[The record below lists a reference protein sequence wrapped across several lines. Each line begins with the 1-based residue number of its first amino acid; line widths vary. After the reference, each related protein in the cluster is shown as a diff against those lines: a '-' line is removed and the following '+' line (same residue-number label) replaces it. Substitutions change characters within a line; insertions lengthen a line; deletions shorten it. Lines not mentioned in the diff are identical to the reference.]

1 MSYPNIPDIDPNIE
15 ITLDDAINLM
25 LASVALEEL
34 ALAHIMNAE
43 AEKLQYILGT
53 LEDGE
58 PLETPPTMEELLT
71 INQSVER
78 TLRSVLK
85 NQMLLQFNLE
95 DILSIS
101 ISTTT
106 TSTTTTTTTTTDDG

>member
-1 MSYPNIPDIDPNIE
+1 MSYPNIPDIDPTIE
-15 ITLDDAINLM
+15 LTLDDSINLL

-58 PLETPPTMEELLT
+58 PLETPPTMEDLLT

-85 NQMLLQFNLE
+85 NQMLLQFKLEKNLG
-95 DILSIS
+95 LF
-101 ISTTT
+101 TLGNT
-106 TSTTTTTTTTTDDG
+106 G